1 MLPSKKAALPRLSP
15 LIWLALVFALLAA
28 MMVPYSNPNPNER
41 WETLFCWL
49 LSMLLLCAGVLQMA
63 GWRPPAL
70 KEFTAKIRAHRFE
83 IAAVVALLAAALVVR
98 IIDLE
103 LLPYAF
109 ANDEGWVGVE
119 GRDLISGQVMNFF
132 QVGWSA
138 QPMLSFLPDSL
149 SILLF
154 GSTIFAVRLV
164 SAIEGTLTVLF
175 LYLAGREA
183 FGRRTAFLAA
193 GVLAALP
200 VHIHFSRTAFNNIIP
215 AFFAALL
222 FWLVFRAVR
231 TRKVSSYL
239 WAGLAAGCAFYTYLG
254 SRLAILLAIGILVY
268 LCLVQR
274 PDLRPTLPHLL
285 VFAIAFLIVAGPE
298 ISFFINNPNYFM
310 SRVTTDGILEN
321 GWLKQQAA
329 AGGPGIAAALAS
341 QLVKS
346 SLVFISSGAPYGFYN
361 SPRPYLP
368 AAGAFFLILGTAFA
382 LTRLRKPVYV
392 ALLAWFWSVILV
404 GGMLTTNPP
413 ASQRLVMSLPA
424 AALLVGIGLDQS
436 AVFLS
441 RLARLPARIW
451 TAAAALVVIACGVD
465 GLVFYFGEYR
475 QKNYFGDASNEL
487 IYESIQLAKQIGPG
501 YQYVLLGAP
510 RVFLDFANYDY
521 LIPEVQKAEIGVKDS
536 ESLATETEKPS
547 LFVAIPERTGE
558 LDALVKAYPGG
569 QRLEINRRFV
579 PNQVLLDA
587 YILPPAPVTA
597 PDQAESP

>member
-1 MLPSKKAALPRLSP
+1 MPLVKNTAFPRLSP
-15 LIWLALVFALLAA
+15 LIWLALGFALLASL
-28 MMVPYSNPNPNER
+28 MVPYANPNPNER

-49 LSMLLLCAGVLQMA
+49 LSILSLCVGVLQMA
-63 GWRPPAL
+63 GWRPPAWRAL
-70 KEFTAKIRAHRFE
+70 IGGIRAHQLE
-83 IAAVVALLAAALVVR
+83 IAGVLALVAAALVVR
-98 IIDLE
+98 IINLE
-103 LLPYAF
+103 LVPYAF

-132 QVGWSA
+132 QVGWSS

-154 GSTIFAVRLV
+154 GNTIFAVRLV
-164 SAIEGTLTVLF
+164 SVIEGTLTVLF

-183 FGRRTAFLAA
+183 FGRRAAFLAA

-231 TRKVSSYL
+231 TGKVSSYL
-239 WAGLAAGCAFYTYLG
+239 WAGIAAGLAFYTYLG
-254 SRLAILLAIGILVY
+254 SRLAILLAFGILVY

-274 PDLRPTLPHLL
+274 HFLRAHLVHL
-285 VFAIAFLIVAGPE
+285 AVFLLAFLIVAGPE
-298 ISFFINNPNYFM
+298 FSYFTKYPDYFN
-310 SRVTTDGILEN
+310 SRVTSDGILQN

-329 AGGPGIAAALAS
+329 PGGPGIAAALGS
-341 QLVKS
+341 QLAKS
-346 SLVFISSGAPYGFYN
+346 SLVFISNGAPYGFYN

-368 AAGAFFLILGTAFA
+368 LAGAFFLILGTGFA
-382 LTRLRKPVYV
+382 LARLRKPVFLT
-392 ALLAWFWSVILV
+392 LLAWFWSVILA
-404 GGMLTTNPP
+404 GGVLTTSPP

-436 AVFLS
+436 AALLS
-441 RLARLPARIW
+441 RLPRVPVRIW
-451 TAAAALVVIACGVD
+451 TAAAALVVLACGVD
-465 GLVFYFGEYR
+465 GLGFYFGEYQ
-475 QKNYFGDASNEL
+475 QKDYYGDASNEL
-487 IYESIQLAKQIGPG
+487 IYESARLAKEIGPA

-521 LIPEVQKAEIGVKDS
+521 LMPEIKKVEIGAGDS
-536 ESLATETEKPS
+536 ESLLKEGEEPS
-547 LFVAIPERTGE
+547 LFVAIPERGGE
-558 LDALVKAYPGG
+558 LDALARAFPGG

-579 PNQVLLDA
+579 PNQVLFDA
-587 YILPPAPVTA
+587 YILPAATVTA
-597 PDQAESP
+597 RYQGTSP